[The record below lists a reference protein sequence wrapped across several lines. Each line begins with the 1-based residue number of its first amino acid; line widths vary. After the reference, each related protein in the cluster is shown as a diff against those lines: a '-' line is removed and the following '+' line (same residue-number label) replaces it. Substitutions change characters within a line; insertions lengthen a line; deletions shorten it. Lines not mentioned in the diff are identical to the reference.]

1 MPRRWWSSTTTLRRV
16 EPSRDDLGLTRRLVD
31 GGTVLGVSVHDH
43 LIVAG
48 ARWLSLRAMRPRLFE
63 AAAGPHD

>member
-1 MPRRWWSSTTTLRRV
+1 VVVFHNHPSGDL

-31 GGTVLGVSVHDH
+31 GGSVLGVSVHDH

-48 ARWLSLRAMRPRLFE
+48 SRWLSLRAVRPRLFE
-63 AAAGPHD
+63 TAPGRPD